1 LNPAE
6 TERLRLLLGQIQGMG
21 VTILLVEH
29 DMNLVMTVSDRISVM
44 NFGRKIAEG
53 DEKQVR
59 SHPEVIAAYLGQE
72 EKCHA
77 AH

>member
-1 LNPAE
+1 
-6 TERLRLLLGQIQGMG
+6 
-21 VTILLVEH
+21 
-29 DMNLVMTVSDRISVM
+29 MTVSDRISVM

-59 SHPEVIAAYLGQE
+59 SHPEVISAYLGQE
-72 EKCHA
+72 EECHA